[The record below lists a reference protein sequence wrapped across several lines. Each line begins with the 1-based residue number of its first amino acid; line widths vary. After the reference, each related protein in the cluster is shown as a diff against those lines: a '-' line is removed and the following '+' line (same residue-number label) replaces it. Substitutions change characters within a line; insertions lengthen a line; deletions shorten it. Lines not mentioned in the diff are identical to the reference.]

1 MLQEG
6 ALFTLTAVLYM
17 PRATSPS
24 SVGRHLFPAFACY
37 EQSRSDALE
46 RVSEGSTPFLCLG
59 MRELAGAQEPRVTS
73 SQTDLPS
80 NLGESLLLPRL
91 VSH

>member
-6 ALFTLTAVLYM
+6 ALFTLTAVSHT

-24 SVGRHLFPAFACY
+24 TVGRHLFPASACY

-46 RVSEGSTPFLCLG
+46 CLRGAHALPLLGNEG
-59 MRELAGAQEPRVTS
+59 AGWGTGAMC
-73 SQTDLPS
+73 D
-80 NLGESLLLPRL
+80 
-91 VSH
+91 